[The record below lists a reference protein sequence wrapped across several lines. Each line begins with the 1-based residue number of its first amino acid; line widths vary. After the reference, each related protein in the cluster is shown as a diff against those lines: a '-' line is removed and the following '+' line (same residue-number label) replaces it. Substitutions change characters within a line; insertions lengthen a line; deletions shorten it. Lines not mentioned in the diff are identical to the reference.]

1 MLGDP
6 ILRLVFEFFGVL
18 ATAFAAGVLLFQFR
32 FRVIWCLIAGEAAI
46 LLFYFAAMRPM
57 DPHADEWLPFIHW
70 FAQFAPTSLRLIGSN
85 RFQTIK
91 RCLI

>member
-18 ATAFAAGVLLFQFR
+18 ATAFVVGVLLFQFR
-32 FRVIWCLIAGEAAI
+32 FRAIWCLIAGEAAI
-46 LLFYFAAMRPM
+46 LLFYFAAMRPV

-70 FAQFAPTSLRLIGSN
+70 FVLPVLLAPLFGGYYFNKYVIHS
-85 RFQTIK
+85 
-91 RCLI
+91 